1 MDTTDRRIW
10 FGGQPLPCTV
20 ERFPEIKKPARKF
33 RQYNIPG
40 RSGDLFF
47 QDDVYENVVQ
57 KYEIYAGSDKSGS
70 QQPWSD
76 LASALYLNGYQNLTD
91 SYDSA
96 HFRKAV
102 FNGPIDVENSWN
114 KLGRAS
120 IEFNCRPERFRLD
133 GTDSIHYTASADN
146 SYYILKASEIYS
158 AVADYFESKR
168 FGGEVLY
175 AFDVPS
181 AAVGT
186 FVSVSNVAG
195 INSIPFA
202 IMLTSGDPT
211 LSSGWEETGAMSGGV
226 NTNSYT
232 NMSYYDG
239 WSNGKTLVVPSSA
252 FKGIPYVVYAHG
264 SPLDRRMVGG
274 PVNLNNP
281 YMPCHPNIVLE
292 CTTAHAGE
300 LCAAIIDTYG
310 IYITDEDLTTPFYFI
325 DTETMTLTKA
335 ATKTGTRY
343 YADNIRVDAGIQLK
357 SGSNQIFTSAA
368 YEMDIVPNYWE
379 L

>member
-1 MDTTDRRIW
+1 MATTDRKIW
-10 FGGQPLPCTV
+10 FGGKPLPCTV

-47 QDDVYENVVQ
+47 QDDVYENVLQ
-57 KYEIYAGSDKSGS
+57 RYDIYTGSDKSGS
-70 QQPWSD
+70 QQPWSE
-76 LASALYLNGYQNLTD
+76 LAAALYLDGYQTLSD
-91 SYDSA
+91 SYDPQ

-102 FNGPIDVENSWN
+102 FNGPIDVDNSWN
-114 KLGRAS
+114 ELGRAS

-133 GTDSIHYTASADN
+133 GTDGIHYTASADN

-158 AVADYFESKR
+158 AVANYFESNGY
-168 FGGEVLY
+168 GGEVLY
-175 AFDVPS
+175 AFDIPS
-181 AAVGT
+181 AAVGQ

-211 LSSGWEETGAMSGGV
+211 ISSGWEEAGAMSGGV
-226 NTNSYT
+226 NTDGYV

-239 WSNGKTLVVPSSA
+239 WSNGKTLVVPSDA
-252 FKGIPYVVYAHG
+252 FRGIPYVVYAHG

-274 PVNLNNP
+274 PVELNNP

-292 CTTAHAGE
+292 CTTAHNWE
-300 LCAAIIDTYG
+300 LCAAIIDQYG
-310 IYITDEDLTTPFYFI
+310 IYIMAGDTTTPYYFI
-325 DTETMTLTKA
+325 DTETMTFTRA
-335 ATKTGTRY
+335 ATLTGERTY
-343 YADNIRVDAGIQLK
+343 TDNVRVDAGIQLK
-357 SGSNQIFTSAA
+357 SGINQIFTSAA
-368 YEMDIVPNYWE
+368 YEMDLTPNYWE